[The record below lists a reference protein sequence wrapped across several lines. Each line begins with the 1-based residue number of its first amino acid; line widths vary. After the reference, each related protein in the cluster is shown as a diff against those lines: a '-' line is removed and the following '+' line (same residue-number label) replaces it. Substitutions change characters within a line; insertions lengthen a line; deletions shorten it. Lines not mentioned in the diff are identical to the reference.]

1 MDQPKI
7 ERVLRLIKM
16 LTGNLNY
23 TVNDIAKRLDIDK
36 RSVYRYID
44 TFKEA
49 GFVVQKEGGIYRL
62 GNESRFFKD
71 ISQLIHFSDEEAY
84 VVNSLIDGL
93 TDDNL
98 MKQMLRR
105 KLASVYN
112 CTNITEIVTKGSHAV
127 CVNALSEAIKDK
139 KQAVLKHYSSS
150 NSKKVRD
157 RFVEPFGFTANY
169 VQVWCY
175 DCEAKAN
182 KLFRTSRMLSVDVTS
197 KSWKY
202 ENEHKVGFVDIFRIS
217 SYRQIRVQLLLGLM
231 AHNLLL
237 EEFPLGERDCTP
249 IDANHWMLNTK
260 VSSYTGVGRFVIGL
274 MDDIKII
281 SSPGL
286 EKYIKNF
293 AFKYI
298 K

>member
-1 MDQPKI
+1 
-7 ERVLRLIKM
+7 
-16 LTGNLNY
+16 
-23 TVNDIAKRLDIDK
+23 
-36 RSVYRYID
+36 
-44 TFKEA
+44 
-49 GFVVQKEGGIYRL
+49 
-62 GNESRFFKD
+62 
-71 ISQLIHFSDEEAY
+71 
-84 VVNSLIDGL
+84 
-93 TDDNL
+93 
-98 MKQMLRR
+98 
-105 KLASVYN
+105 
-112 CTNITEIVTKGSHAV
+112 
-127 CVNALSEAIKDK
+127 
-139 KQAVLKHYSSS
+139 
-150 NSKKVRD
+150 
-157 RFVEPFGFTANY
+157 
-169 VQVWCY
+169 
-175 DCEAKAN
+175 
-182 KLFRTSRMLSVDVTS
+182 MLSVDVTS

-260 VSSYTGVGRFVIGL
+260 VSSYTGIGRFVIGL

-286 EKYIKNF
+286 KKYIKNF

>member
-7 ERVLRLIKM
+7 ERVLRLMKM

-23 TVNDIAKRLDIDK
+23 TVDDIAERLEIDK

-49 GFVVQKEGGIYRL
+49 GFVVMKEGGVYRL
-62 GNESRFFKD
+62 GKESRFFKD

-84 VVNSLIDGL
+84 IVNSLIDGL
-93 TDDNL
+93 SDDNL
-98 MKQMLRR
+98 IKQTLRR

-112 CTNITEIVTKGSHAV
+112 CTNMTEIVAKGSHAL
-127 CVNALSEAIKDK
+127 CINALSEAIKEN
-139 KQAVLKHYSSS
+139 KQVVLKHYASS
-150 NSKKVRD
+150 NSADIRD
-157 RFVEPFGFTANY
+157 RLVEPFGFTTNY
-169 VQVWCY
+169 VEVWCY
-175 DCEAKAN
+175 DCQTGTN
-182 KLFRTSRMLSVDVTS
+182 KLFNTARMLSVDVTS
-197 KSWKY
+197 AKWKF
-202 ENEHKVGFVDIFRIS
+202 ENEHKAGFVDIFRIS
-217 SYRQIRVQLLLGLM
+217 SYRQIRVQLELGVM

-249 IDANHWMLNTK
+249 IDETHWMLDTK
-260 VSSYTGVGRFVIGL
+260 VSSYAGVGRFVIGL

-286 EKYIKNF
+286 EKYIKDF
-293 AFKYI
+293 SAKYV

>member
-7 ERVLRLIKM
+7 ERVLRLMKM

-23 TVNDIAKRLDIDK
+23 TVDDIAERLEIDK

-49 GFVVQKEGGIYRL
+49 GFVVMKEGGVYRL
-62 GNESRFFKD
+62 GKESRFFKD

-84 VVNSLIDGL
+84 IVNSLIDGL
-93 TDDNL
+93 SDDNL
-98 MKQMLRR
+98 IKQTLRR

-112 CTNITEIVTKGSHAV
+112 CTNMTEIVAKGSHAL
-127 CVNALSEAIKDK
+127 CINALSEAIKEN
-139 KQAVLKHYSSS
+139 KQVVLKHYASS
-150 NSKKVRD
+150 NSADIRD
-157 RFVEPFGFTANY
+157 RLVEPFGFTTNY
-169 VQVWCY
+169 VEVWCY
-175 DCEAKAN
+175 DCQTGTN
-182 KLFRTSRMLSVDVTS
+182 KLFNTARMLSVDVTS
-197 KSWKY
+197 AKCKF
-202 ENEHKVGFVDIFRIS
+202 ENEHKAGFVDIFRIS
-217 SYRQIRVQLLLGLM
+217 SYRQIRVQLELGVM

-249 IDANHWMLNTK
+249 IDETHWMLDTK
-260 VSSYTGVGRFVIGL
+260 VSSYAGVGRFVIGL

-286 EKYIKNF
+286 EKYIKDF
-293 AFKYI
+293 SAKYV